1 MVETSLKYQLKW
13 ALGFA
18 KPYRK
23 ELLLYFLLEVISL
36 NLGLLFIWWSKRT
49 IDFAVADNTP
59 AMQRALVYAIL
70 SVVLGAIIS
79 LYSSWLNERMRA
91 RMLQRLQKDVVKT
104 QMQAVWGLVK
114 NWQTGDLMVRVN
126 TDCQEVV
133 QVIGNSAIA
142 SAITV
147 LRILAASGFL
157 FWMDPILAVILL
169 AICPLMVFTRLYFRR
184 FRKLNQKLKES
195 DSRLGNVVQ
204 ENLRLRLS
212 IRALN
217 LGRLRWGKVEAAQ
230 DNIYNMKMGVL
241 NFSTVSK
248 GVMNL
253 VMNAGFLITFSWG
266 IYKLHA
272 GEITFGTLSAF
283 LQLVSRIQGPVLIL
297 MGLVPLFV
305 RFRTSL
311 DRVNEILL
319 TEKEEEVEGQYFNSI
334 TKIDLQNVSFRYED
348 KQVLDNL
355 QASLEKGK
363 PVAILGASGKG
374 KTTLIRLL
382 LSVLTPNSGHIKL
395 EADGN
400 TVSLSPAHR
409 VNFSYVP
416 QGDKLFTGT
425 IKENMLIGSDP
436 ISEEKLKEVLHAA
449 CASFVYDLP
458 EGLDTLV
465 GESGHGLS
473 EGQAQR
479 IAVARALLRDSAVM
493 LFDEVTSALDP
504 QTAKDLTQQLLE
516 AGKDKILVFVTHDLA
531 LAQACDQTIYIR

>member
-1 MVETSLKYQLKW
+1 
-13 ALGFA
+13 
-18 KPYRK
+18 
-23 ELLLYFLLEVISL
+23 
-36 NLGLLFIWWSKRT
+36 
-49 IDFAVADNTP
+49 
-59 AMQRALVYAIL
+59 
-70 SVVLGAIIS
+70 
-79 LYSSWLNERMRA
+79 MRA

-104 QMQAVWGLVK
+104 QMQAAWGLVK

-126 TDCQEVV
+126 TDCQEIV

-195 DSRLGNVVQ
+195 ESRLGNVVQ

-297 MGLVPLFV
+297 MGFVPLFV

-319 TEKEEEVEGQYFNSI
+319 TETEEEVEGQYFNSI

-400 TVSLSPAHR
+400 TVSLLPAHR

-504 QTAKDLTQQLLE
+504 QTAKDLTQQLLQ